1 LKRRISVL
9 IASLF
14 VVGALSSATPAN
26 AAEAACADPNCPWS
40 PVTMLVK
47 DTAWWVLWN
56 VDNTCHRALDN
67 CPL

>member
-40 PVTMLVK
+40 PVTMFVK
-47 DTAWWVLWN
+47 DTLYWVDYN
-56 VDNTCHRALDN
+56 CHRVLDN

>member
-40 PVTMLVK
+40 PVTMFVK
-47 DTAWWVLWN
+47 DTLWWVERN
-56 VDNTCHRALDN
+56 VNDLCDRAVDN